1 MADFINGNPALVL
14 ILLALLCLG
23 GAALCAWIISRG
35 GERRQARLMGRVR
48 RDAEQQA
55 RSMAQLGEGLNAAM
69 RQIDAMSAAMEAR
82 QDRLRRTMDER
93 MELMNQANDRRLEQM
108 RETVS
113 EKLDGRLAESFKAVN
128 GQLAGVH
135 RGLGEMRE
143 LALGVTDLRR
153 MLGGVKTRGV
163 WGEVQLRAIM
173 EQLFAPGQ
181 YVENAAIPAGSQTR
195 VEFALRLPSAGG
207 DAPLLP
213 IDSKFPQEDY
223 LRMIEAREAGETEA
237 ARRCAAQLERAV
249 LEQAKLIHDKY
260 IQPPQTVDFAVMF
273 LPTESL
279 YAEIAGRDGLIGR
292 VQERFRVLIAGPA
305 TLCALLTSLQMGF
318 RSVTLERRSGE
329 VLRQLAAMKR
339 DFGALEDS
347 VQRMRQRLNQTGG
360 ELDALEGRVRRALR
374 ALDSVDSD
382 ASDPAPED
390 AAP

>member
-1 MADFINGNPALVL
+1 MN
-14 ILLALLCLG
+14 
-23 GAALCAWIISRG
+23 
-35 GERRQARLMGRVR
+35 
-48 RDAEQQA
+48 
-55 RSMAQLGEGLNAAM
+55 AQL
-69 RQIDAMSAAMEAR
+69 
-82 QDRLRRTMDER
+82 
-93 MELMNQANDRRLEQM
+93 AN
-108 RETVS
+108 
-113 EKLDGRLAESFKAVN
+113 
-128 GQLAGVH
+128 VH

-143 LALGVTDLRR
+143 LSMGVTDLKK
-153 MLGGVKTRGV
+153 MLVGVKTRGV
-163 WGEVQLRAIM
+163 WGEVQLRTLM
-173 EQLFAPGQ
+173 EQMFAPGQ